1 MLVSDRKAATIHA
14 IELDALEG
22 TGLGPDSHFEGIDR
36 KLATLLGTTPDQVQI
51 IDLAVHPES
60 RLVFL
65 AVARGT
71 GPDAM
76 PVLAMLHG
84 DGKMALFELEGRKT
98 SSVALRNPPKAGSGR
113 RARNRHLESITDLAY
128 VDGKVVVAGLSN
140 EEFASKL
147 RVLNFPFDKTDA
159 GASIEI
165 YHGAHGKL
173 ETRSPVR
180 TFTPYLID
188 GDPTLLAAYTCTP
201 LVSIRL
207 EELVPGKKVV
217 GKTIA
222 ELGNRNRPLDMIVYQ
237 KGGSDYLLI
246 ANDSRG
252 VMKVPVAGIENA
264 RAISDKVASGE
275 TAGMKYETIAALRGV
290 VQLDK
295 LDAEHAVI
303 LVQTEAGR
311 YDLRVIKLP

>member
-1 MLVSDRKAATIHA
+1 MLRILASVACAGVIAGLVPAQQEASAKSSKGEPALQSVGPIAFAPKTLLVSDRKAATIHA

-65 AVARGT
+65 AVSRGT

-84 DGKMALFELEGRKT
+84 DGEMALFELEGRNRT
-98 SSVALRNPPKAGSGR
+98 AVALPNPPVAGSGR

-147 RVLNFPFDKTDA
+147 RVLGCP
-159 GASIEI
+159 
-165 YHGAHGKL
+165 
-173 ETRSPVR
+173 TRSSLPSCGCWTSRSTRPRQAPASRSTTVPTASSRRARRCGPSCR
-180 TFTPYLID
+180 T
-188 GDPTLLAAYTCTP
+188 
-201 LVSIRL
+201 
-207 EELVPGKKVV
+207 
-217 GKTIA
+217 
-222 ELGNRNRPLDMIVYQ
+222 
-237 KGGSDYLLI
+237 
-246 ANDSRG
+246 
-252 VMKVPVAGIENA
+252 
-264 RAISDKVASGE
+264 
-275 TAGMKYETIAALRGV
+275 
-290 VQLDK
+290 
-295 LDAEHAVI
+295 
-303 LVQTEAGR
+303 
-311 YDLRVIKLP
+311 